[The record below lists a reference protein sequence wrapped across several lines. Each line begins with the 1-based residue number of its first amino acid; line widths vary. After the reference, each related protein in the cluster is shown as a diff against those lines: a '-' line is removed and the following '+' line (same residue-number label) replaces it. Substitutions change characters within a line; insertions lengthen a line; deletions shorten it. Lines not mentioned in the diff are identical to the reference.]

1 MVAEPAVATP
11 AAARRTPGPVRG
23 RVSPSAIVVL
33 VLGLVVTGLLS
44 WVSYAQWDSTEH
56 RLLTLQTRVAGT
68 VLQTAVPSVQT
79 PLASAA
85 EAAATTSGDAAHFR
99 SYMANYVGSQ
109 HGRPFV
115 SASLWRLQPGGPQ
128 LVTTVGLP
136 PALRSSG
143 GYEAAFLRQTVGSPG
158 LHVTHPLGTQT
169 GPLRLGYAAAP
180 DSASGDLVAYAEAM
194 LPPHR
199 RAKVEPNSPF
209 HNLQFAL
216 YLGGAPRS
224 AMLLESNVASLPLHG
239 RTASTVINFGDTRLY
254 LVAASSTNLSGTLSA
269 WLWWIVAI
277 FGVVVTLL
285 ATAAVE
291 RLVRRRRSAE
301 QLTDAVQ
308 QLLGQQRSI
317 AESLQRALLPRELP
331 ALPGVQAAAQ
341 YLPGV
346 EGVEIGGDWYD
357 LMPLPD
363 GRFFF
368 VVGDVSGRGVE
379 AGAVMASLRFAIR
392 AYASDGLGPEAVLVR
407 LTRLLDLDR
416 DKHFATILCGIG
428 DIAARELTLAN
439 AGHPPPLVL
448 ADGSA
453 ELLRTSVGPPIGVSR
468 FAEYPASTVSVP
480 PAATLIAYTDGLI
493 ERPGED
499 LADSLAKLRDAAARA
514 PGELDEL
521 LMHLVRSFTADAPD
535 DTALL
540 GVRWVE

>member
-1 MVAEPAVATP
+1 MVAEPA
-11 AAARRTPGPVRG
+11 AAPQSAFRG
-23 RVSPSAIVVL
+23 RSVFTRRRVSTSAVVVL
-33 VLGLVVTGLLS
+33 VLGLVVTALLS
-44 WVSYAQWDSTEH
+44 WVSYVQWDSTEQ
-56 RLLTLQTRVAGT
+56 RLLTLQTQVAGT

-85 EAAATTSGDAAHFR
+85 EAAATTSGDAVHFT
-99 SYMANYVGSQ
+99 SYMTNYVGSQ
-109 HGRPFV
+109 RGKPFI
-115 SASLWRLQPGGPQ
+115 SASLWRLEPDGPH
-128 LVTTVGLP
+128 LVTTVGVQ
-136 PALRSSG
+136 PALSG
-143 GYEAAFLRQTVGSPG
+143 SGSYEAAFFRQTVGTPG
-158 LHVTHPLGTQT
+158 LHVTHPLKAQA

-199 RAKVEPNSPF
+199 RATVQPDSPF
-209 HNLQFAL
+209 RNLRFAL
-216 YLGGAPRS
+216 YLGSS
-224 AMLLESNVASLPLHG
+224 AQPARLLETNVASLPLQG

-254 LVAASSTNLSGTLSA
+254 LVAASSTNLSGTLTA
-269 WLWWIVAI
+269 WLWWLVAI

-285 ATAAVE
+285 AAAAVE

-301 QLTDAVQ
+301 RLTDEVE

-317 AESLQRALLPRELP
+317 AESLQRALLPRGLPELP
-331 ALPGVQAAAQ
+331 GMQAAAQ

-416 DKHFATILCGIG
+416 DKHFATVLCGIG
-428 DIAARELTLAN
+428 DIATREITIAN
-439 AGHPPPLVL
+439 AGHPPPVVV

-453 ELLRTSVGPPIGVSR
+453 ELVRTSVGPPIGVSR
-468 FAEYPASTVSVP
+468 FGEYPATTVSVP
-480 PAATLIAYTDGLI
+480 PSATLIAYTDGLI

-499 LADSLAKLRDAAARA
+499 LADSLARLRDAAAQA
-514 PGELDEL
+514 AGSLDDL
-521 LMHLVRSFTADAPD
+521 LAHLVRSFTADAPD

-540 GVRWVE
+540 GVRWVG